1 MATKKEL
8 YLQARESG
16 MTNEQIAEEYGVLTS
31 TITRAIGPNPKNEK
45 ESNGMGNN
53 DDEVLVPNTNEEHQ
67 VLKTKVVNCC
77 DCGTAFSIP
86 PAEQKFYIKKGYEL
100 PKRCPKCRK
109 KREQKEEH
117 ICIDCGATFTI
128 RLTEKEFFEK
138 NGLHIP
144 QRCPECRE
152 IKRKR
157 NAEQDEQQA

>member
-1 MATKKEL
+1 MVTKKEL

-31 TITRAIGPNPKNEK
+31 TITRAIGPNPKNKK
-45 ESNGMGNN
+45 ENNGMGNN
-53 DDEVLVPNTNEEHQ
+53 DDEVLASNTNEERQ

-77 DCGTAFSIP
+77 DCGTTFSLP

-100 PKRCPKCRK
+100 PKRCPHCRK
-109 KREQKEEH
+109 KREQKEEY
-117 ICIDCGATFTI
+117 ICVDCGASFTI

-144 QRCPECRE
+144 QRCLECRE

-157 NAEQDEQQA
+157 NAEQAEQQA